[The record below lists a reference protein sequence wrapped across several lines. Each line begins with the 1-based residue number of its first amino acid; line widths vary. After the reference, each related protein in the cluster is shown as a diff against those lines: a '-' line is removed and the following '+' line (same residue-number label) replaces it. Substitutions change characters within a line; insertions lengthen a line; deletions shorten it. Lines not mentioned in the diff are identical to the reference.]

1 MLCLIAFIY
10 GLDNQLVDLFHPE
23 VEYRIN
29 SKDTYSNNHGGDH
42 NHHRTVRQFTSG
54 RPRHFVY
61 QFIVRI
67 FEGLSDL
74 AKKLHILRY

>member
-10 GLDNQLVDLFHPE
+10 GLDNQLVDLFHPK

-42 NHHRTVRQFTSG
+42 NHHRTVR
-54 RPRHFVY
+54 
-61 QFIVRI
+61 
-67 FEGLSDL
+67 
-74 AKKLHILRY
+74 